1 MVAIGV
7 RSTYVPA
14 SWAVYPVG
22 IRVWLPREGRH
33 GRVIV
38 QAQGGLLY
46 RVRLEGG
53 TAPQLL
59 DCSACEL
66 RPASEGGAG

>member
-1 MVAIGV
+1 MAEIGV

-14 SWAVYPVG
+14 TWAVYPVG
-22 IRVWLPREGRH
+22 ARVWLPREGRH

-46 RVRLEGG
+46 RVRLEGA
-53 TAPQLL
+53 TTPPLL
-59 DCSACEL
+59 DCPACEL
-66 RPASEGGAG
+66 RPAGECVTG